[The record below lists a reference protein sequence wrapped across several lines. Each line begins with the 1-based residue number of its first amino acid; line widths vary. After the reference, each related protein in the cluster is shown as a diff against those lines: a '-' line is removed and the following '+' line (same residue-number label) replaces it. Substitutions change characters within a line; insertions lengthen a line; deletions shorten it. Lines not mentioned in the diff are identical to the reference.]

1 MKLGSAELDL
11 SSPRIMA
18 VLNMTPD
25 SFSDGGEFYGDN
37 GQVDLS
43 LVLERV
49 EAHLKNGADIIDVGG
64 ESTRPGASLVGL
76 DEELDRVVPV
86 IEAIVSRF
94 DAVVSV
100 DTSTPVVMTESAR
113 VGAAM
118 INDVRALGHEG
129 AIGAAALTGL
139 PVCLM
144 HMAGRPENMQ
154 KAPDYGDVLQEVCD
168 FLLERV
174 DSCEQAGIDR
184 SKIILDPG
192 FGFGKTVEHNL
203 SLFRGLNKLFLLGF
217 PLLVGVSRKSMIG
230 SILDKPVE
238 ERLIGSVALAML
250 AAQSGARILRVH
262 DVAATVDALKILNA
276 VEEGY
281 DG

>member
-1 MKLGSAELDL
+1 MKLGPAELDL
-11 SSPRIMA
+11 SSPRVMA

-25 SFSDGGEFYGDN
+25 SFSDGGELYSDN

-43 LVLERV
+43 LALERV
-49 EAHLKNGADIIDVGG
+49 NTHLKNGADIIDVGG
-64 ESTRPGASLVGL
+64 ESTRPGAIPIGIN
-76 DEELDRVVPV
+76 EELDRVVPV
-86 IEAIVSRF
+86 IEAITNRF
-94 DAVVSV
+94 DTIVSV
-100 DTSTPVVMTESAR
+100 DTSTPVVMAESSK

-118 INDVRALGHEG
+118 INDVRALQREG
-129 AIGAAALTGL
+129 ALNAAALTGL

-144 HMAGRPENMQ
+144 HMDGAPENMQ
-154 KAPDYGDVLQEVCD
+154 KAPGYEDVLQEVCD
-168 FLLERV
+168 FLLRRV
-174 DSCEQAGIDR
+174 EICNQAGIDR
-184 SKIILDPG
+184 SNILLDPG

-203 SLFRGLNKLFLLGF
+203 SLFRGLNKLFALGF

-262 DVAATVDALKILNA
+262 DVVATVDALKILNA
-276 VEEGY
+276 VEEG
-281 DG
+281 